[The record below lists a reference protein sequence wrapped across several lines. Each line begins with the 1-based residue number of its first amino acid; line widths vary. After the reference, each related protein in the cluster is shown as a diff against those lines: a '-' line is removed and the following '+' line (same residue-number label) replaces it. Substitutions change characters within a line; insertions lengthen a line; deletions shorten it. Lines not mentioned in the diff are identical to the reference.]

1 MPQISCTTVHR
12 SRLYGPACS
21 IRARAWMHVDV
32 PQPSPD
38 IVPLPPSP
46 HPIPPSPALPPEIT
60 EPTLPGQNEPVRE
73 PGLETPWPMN
83 GGEQQFLRQEFPAW
97 RM

>member
-1 MPQISCTTVHR
+1 MPQIFSATT
-12 SRLYGPACS
+12 RLSHHHGS
-21 IRARAWMHVDV
+21 AWETWERVWTSVDV

-46 HPIPPSPALPPEIT
+46 HPIPPSPVLPPEIN

-73 PGLETPWPMN
+73 PGLPAPWSMN
-83 GGEQQFLRQEFPAW
+83 GVKQNLLRH
-97 RM
+97 